1 MEADPGLPAQITVD
15 ISMKY
20 NIELII
26 NKPRRE
32 VWKAFNDPEK
42 MKAWQTSL
50 VAIEL
55 LSGTAGQPGAV
66 SKLMFEEKGR
76 EFSLVER
83 IISFQEPEIVLQS
96 YENQF
101 SINMIHNSFLEQGQN
116 QTLWIME
123 TGYKFRTLLMK
134 IMGPVYKKN
143 LVARTQRDMQRFKEL
158 VEKE

>member
-1 MEADPGLPAQITVD
+1 METDPGISSQITAD

-20 NIELII
+20 NIEIII

-32 VWKAFNDPEK
+32 VWKAFNDPEN

-50 VAIEL
+50 VAIEPL
-55 LSGTAGQPGAV
+55 NGTAGQPGAV

-76 EFSLVER
+76 EFSLIER
-83 IISFQEPEIVLQS
+83 IFSFQEPESIHQS

-101 SINMIHNSFLEQGQN
+101 STNTVKNSFLEQGQN
-116 QTLWIME
+116 QTLWITE
-123 TGYKFRTLLMK
+123 TDYKFKTLLMK

-143 LVARTQRDMQRFKEL
+143 LVARTQRDMERFKEL